1 MLELSGSVD
10 IFCEVRMA
18 LLLKI
23 FIFFWLLPLHFDL
36 LVFPCCYDVG
46 FLNVESEREKSR
58 YVTTQ
63 PLRPKMGI
71 VRTIVQQGKRCWFSE
86 FAVRRVR

>member
-23 FIFFWLLPLHFDL
+23 FIFFWLLPLHFD
-36 LVFPCCYDVG
+36 
-46 FLNVESEREKSR
+46 
-58 YVTTQ
+58 
-63 PLRPKMGI
+63 PL
-71 VRTIVQQGKRCWFSE
+71 FSHVAMMWD
-86 FAVRRVR
+86 F